1 MSLPSVLFPGGRL
14 LRSIRGRSL
23 LLACL
28 LLSGAAQAQQ
38 APAVLPQDAPAMPVA
53 GAPAS
58 APEAPVLTPFVA
70 TYQVFSDGRHLGS
83 ATMQLVRLEDDRWR
97 IDLGMKGSGL
107 MRMTGL
113 KMQQSTLFASDG
125 RAYRPLS
132 QSTVRR
138 MLLASRHST
147 GVYDW
152 TARSAHWTGD
162 VKPSRRGPVSL
173 QEGDLSGVLIDLA
186 LIRDSVPGKTLHY
199 RFVEGGRAREHTYVV
214 AAETESI
221 EVDGLSYDA
230 MRVSR
235 EDGNDQTVVW
245 VASGVPTPIRI
256 LQREDGDDSTDL
268 RLVEYKEAMQ

>member
-1 MSLPSVLFPGGRL
+1 MTLP
-14 LRSIRGRSL
+14 RSL

-28 LLSGAAQAQQ
+28 LPGLALAQQ
-38 APAVLPQDAPAMPVA
+38 PPAPGPAEPAPVA
-53 GAPAS
+53 ATTATL
-58 APEAPVLTPFVA
+58 APFVA
-70 TYQVFSDGRHLGS
+70 TYQVFDKGRQLGS
-83 ATMQLVRLEDDRWR
+83 ATMQLVSLDDGRWR

-113 KMQQSTLFASDG
+113 KMQQSTLFDSHGQD
-125 RAYRPLS
+125 YRPLS

-138 MLLASRHST
+138 MLLSNRTST

-152 TARSAHWTGD
+152 ASRSAHWSGD
-162 VKPSRRGPVSL
+162 IKPSRRGPVAL
-173 QEGDLSGVLIDLA
+173 REGDLSGVLIDLA
-186 LIRDSVPGKTLHY
+186 LIRDAAPGKTLHY
-199 RFVEGGRAREHTYVV
+199 RFVEGGRARDHTYVV
-214 AAETESI
+214 APETESI

-256 LQREDGDDSTDL
+256 LQREDGSDATDL

>member
-1 MSLPSVLFPGGRL
+1 MTLPQ
-14 LRSIRGRSL
+14 SL

-28 LLSGAAQAQQ
+28 LPGIALAQQ
-38 APAVLPQDAPAMPVA
+38 AQAPAPGA
-53 GAPAS
+53 SDAYALPAADTARAPAL
-58 APEAPVLTPFVA
+58 EPFVA
-70 TYQVFSDGRHLGS
+70 TYRVFNKGRQLGD
-83 ATMQLVRLEDDRWR
+83 ATMQLVRLDDARWR

-113 KMQQSTLFASDG
+113 KMQQSTLFDSDG
-125 RAYRPLS
+125 HDYRPLS

-138 MLLASRHST
+138 MLLSNKRST

-152 TARSAHWTGD
+152 NARSAHWTGD
-162 VKPSRRGPVSL
+162 VKQSRRGPIAL
-173 QEGDLSGVLIDLA
+173 QDGDLSGVLIDLA
-186 LIRDSVPGKTLHY
+186 LIRDATPGKTLHY
-199 RFVEGGRAREHTYVV
+199 RFVEGGRARDHTYVV
-214 AAETESI
+214 APETVSI

-235 EDGNDQTVVW
+235 EDGKNQTVVW

-256 LQREDGDDSTDL
+256 LQREDGDDGTDL

>member
-1 MSLPSVLFPGGRL
+1 MYLPSVVFPGGRL
-14 LRSIRGRSL
+14 PRSIRGRSL

-38 APAVLPQDAPAMPVA
+38 APTVLPQDAPAMPVA

-70 TYQVFSDGRHLGS
+70 TYRAFSDGRHLGD
-83 ATMQLVRLEDDRWR
+83 ATMRLVRLGGDRWR

-107 MRMTGL
+107 MRVTGL
-113 KMQQSTLFASDG
+113 NVQQSTLFASDG
-125 RAYRPLS
+125 RDYRPLS
-132 QSTVRR
+132 QSTLRR
-138 MLLASRHST
+138 VFLSSKRST

-152 TARSAHWTGD
+152 TARSARWSGD
-162 VKPSRRGPVSL
+162 IKPSRRAPVAL
-173 QEGDLSGVLIDLA
+173 RDGDLSGLLIDLA
-186 LIRDSVPGKTLHY
+186 VIRDAAPGKTLHY

-214 AAETESI
+214 AAQTESI
-221 EVDGLSYDA
+221 EVDGLTYDA

-268 RLVEYKEAMQ
+268 RLVEYMEAMQ

>member
-1 MSLPSVLFPGGRL
+1 MILPRT
-14 LRSIRGRSL
+14 L

-28 LLSGAAQAQQ
+28 LPGLALAQQAQAQAPTAFDAHALPAANR
-38 APAVLPQDAPAMPVA
+38 APAPALA
-53 GAPAS
+53 
-58 APEAPVLTPFVA
+58 PFVA
-70 TYQVFSDGRHLGS
+70 TYQVFNGGRALGD
-83 ATMQLVRLEDDRWR
+83 ATLQLAQLEGTRWR

-107 MRMTGL
+107 ARVTGL
-113 KMQQSTLFASDG
+113 NVQHITLFDSDG
-125 RAYRPLS
+125 RDYRPLS

-138 MLLASRHST
+138 VFLSSKRST

-152 TARSAHWTGD
+152 AARSARWTGD
-162 VKPSRRGPVSL
+162 LKPSRRAPVVL
-173 QEGDLSGVLIDLA
+173 QEGDLSGLLIDLA
-186 LIRDSVPGKTLHY
+186 VIRDAAPGKTLHY
-199 RFVEGGRAREHTYVV
+199 RFVEGGRARDHVYVV
-214 AAETESI
+214 APQTESI

>member
-14 LRSIRGRSL
+14 LRSLRGRPL

-38 APAVLPQDAPAMPVA
+38 APAVLPQGAPAMPVA

-58 APEAPVLTPFVA
+58 APKPSVLAPFVA
-70 TYQVFSDGRHLGS
+70 IYRVFSDGRQLGD
-83 ATMQLVRLEDDRWR
+83 ATMQLVRLDGGRWR
-97 IDLGMKGSGL
+97 IDLGMKGNGL
-107 MRMTGL
+107 MRLTGL
-113 KMQQSTLFASDG
+113 NVQQSTLFSSDG
-125 RAYRPLS
+125 RDYRPLS

-138 MLLASRHST
+138 VFLSSKHST

-152 TARSAHWTGD
+152 TARSARWAGD
-162 VKPSRRGPVSL
+162 LKPSRRAPIAL
-173 QEGDLSGVLIDLA
+173 QDGDLSGLLIDLA
-186 LIRDSVPGKTLHY
+186 VVRDAAPARTLHY
-199 RFVEGGRAREHTYVV
+199 RFVDGGRAREHTYVV